1 MRKFISRS
9 FALIMTAAMLVSLPG
24 VAQAAE
30 IAGENQTEETIVSE
44 ETEISTDGTVEE
56 TSEELSEDEKEFEES
71 ISEEN
76 IEEFV
81 ENDSE
86 EETEENTEEISE
98 EETTEEISEEELI
111 DETSEEITEE
121 EIIETEEDEVVSEEE
136 VVGAK
141 YEVYVG
147 ISETKEAKAL
157 SDKSAAMIMSLNGFE
172 TKSLSK
178 SMIEDKVLLNAE
190 ALTALSGATADKD
203 YTENE
208 VVFFA
213 DSEKEA
219 EDVAKCY
226 NGTLLTFAEGIA
238 TMEIPCTV
246 KEAVKVSAN
255 TNISI
260 PAVFPQYKY
269 HICGNT
275 VTDPY
280 YPEQTYHEEIGVPEA
295 WATTQGSGVKVCIV
309 DTGIDT
315 THEDLKVKACKSVIY
330 DENGELIANGQDDNG
345 HGTHCAGIVAAQ
357 MNGVGVVGVAPNVEL
372 YGVKVMDKF
381 GSGYDADIARGVNVA
396 ADEYDVDI
404 ISMSLGGIIFD
415 SFLQKTIND
424 AAAKGII
431 VIAAAGNEST
441 CQKSYP
447 GACDNVLCVGATGY
461 YHDDENGD
469 TYCDYQMCADY
480 SNAGKW
486 VDVFAPGTGILSTIT
501 TTIGKYYDDF
511 DEEYYPVE
519 EYTYWE
525 DDLGYCKLSGTSMAT
540 PVVAGVTA
548 LVLATTDIED
558 TGDLSYVNAVSNVI
572 INNYENEVWNY
583 DWDNGFKTP
592 MVDAALAVYFGEREN
607 SVVVAKPTIRF
618 FEQEPDEKN
627 KVLTRVYKEKYNSEF
642 DYHYGEFNTNF
653 FTFDTETEGA
663 QIVYTL
669 DGSKPV
675 HGVSDTDLYYNDIV
689 NPTRWFEDTEWGE
702 IESRDLKGKVKIRA
716 IAYLGDKVSEEFSAT
731 YNFIVPAEGI
741 SMNSYDLTFKSG
753 QSQQLQYEVYPD
765 NATYKNVTFTLE
777 SPNKYV
783 SVSKT
788 GKVTVKKNAPETTE
802 EEWIH
807 ATVKNGYGGGSS
819 ISFAIGFKIKNSF
832 EGNLELNHDEITLT
846 KDNYLAYN
854 YETRYRIRKYYENL
868 VADGKMSQD
877 EYKKLQDENL
887 YYCNVMPTINGEYF
901 DNVKFTSSNKKV
913 IKVDRWGYIETVGA
927 GTAVITVNALDG
939 SKRSAKMT
947 VHVIDPIAFELYTSN
962 DFYAYSDY
970 DAPEYDDPDVPLP
983 DDFDMDSFDYE
994 FTPERFHSVTYDR
1007 YSWERASVSIGSG
1020 CSIKLDAKNE
1030 YWDDKKEQY
1039 VFAKIS
1045 PKKFTWTVSDKS
1057 IKIKNGKLTV
1067 PKKVKPGTTFTVTA
1081 TTKDIFKTSIT
1092 MDFTVTDPIK
1102 SFDFF
1107 GIKNKLT
1114 YNMKVGQERI
1124 NPVSNLNVNTLYDTD
1139 MYFYNFK
1146 TEVSG
1151 RDSAVS
1157 IYYLFS
1163 GEYLVACKE
1172 GTYKYTITARDGS
1185 NKKFV
1190 MTVKVK

>member
-1 MRKFISRS
+1 MRKFFAKS
-9 FALIMTAAMLVSLPG
+9 FALVMTAAMLISQPEIV
-24 VAQAAE
+24 QAAE
-30 IAGENQTEETIVSE
+30 TFDNNQVDETVISE
-44 ETEISTDGTVEE
+44 ETEIS
-56 TSEELSEDEKEFEES
+56 
-71 ISEEN
+71 
-76 IEEFV
+76 
-81 ENDSE
+81 E
-86 EETEENTEEISE
+86 EETNEEISE
-98 EETTEEISEEELI
+98 EISESAIETEEEISESEEEATEELSEESSEEASEEATTEEISEEELI

-157 SDKSAAMIMSLNGFE
+157 SDKSAAMIMSLNSFE
-172 TKSLSK
+172 TTSLSK

-190 ALTALSGATADKD
+190 ALSALAGAAADED

-213 DSEKEA
+213 DSENEA
-219 EDVAKCY
+219 KNIAKCY

-330 DENGELIANGQDDNG
+330 DENGELIESGQDDNG

-461 YHDDENGD
+461 YWDDED
-469 TYCDYQMCADY
+469 IDYGEMASY

-511 DEEYYPVE
+511 DGEYYPVE

-525 DDLGYCKLSGTSMAT
+525 DDPGYCKLSGTSMAT

-548 LVLATTDIED
+548 LVLASTDIED

-592 MVDAALAVYFGEREN
+592 MVDAALAVYLGEREN
-607 SVVVAKPTIRF
+607 SLVVAKPTIRF

-642 DYHYGEFNTNF
+642 DYHYGEFVTNY

-675 HGVSDTDLYYNDIV
+675 HGVSDTDYYYNDIV
-689 NPTRWFEDTEWGE
+689 NPSHWFEDTEWGE
-702 IESRDLKGKVKIRA
+702 IEGRDLKGKVKIRA
-716 IAYLGDKVSEEFSAT
+716 IAYLGGKVSEEFSAT
-731 YNFIVPAEGI
+731 YNFIVPVEGI
-741 SMNSYDLTFKSG
+741 SMNASEITFKSG

-765 NATYKNVTFTLE
+765 NATNKNVTFTLE

-802 EEWIH
+802 AEWIQ
-807 ATVKNGYGGGSS
+807 ATANDGYGGGRS
-819 ISFAIGFKIKNSF
+819 ISFKIKNSF
-832 EGNLELNHDEITLT
+832 EGNLELNYDEITLT
-846 KDNYLAYN
+846 KDYYDLYSLNN
-854 YETRYRIRKYYENL
+854 RYEIRKYYEKL

-877 EYKKLQDENL
+877 EYKKLQDNYL
-887 YYCNVMPTINGEYF
+887 TYCTVMPTINGEEF
-901 DNVKFTSSNKKV
+901 NNVKFTSSNKKV
-913 IKVDRWGYIETVGA
+913 INVDRWGYIETVGA
-927 GTAVITVNALDG
+927 GTAVITVDALDG

-962 DFYAYSDY
+962 DFYAYSVY

-983 DDFDMDSFDYE
+983 DDFDMNSFDYE

-1007 YSWERASVSIGSG
+1007 YGWERASVSIGSG
-1020 CSIKLDAKNE
+1020 CSIKLDAKHE
-1030 YWDDKKEQY
+1030 YWDYKKEQD

-1045 PKKFTWTVSDKS
+1045 PKKFTWTVSDKR
-1057 IKIKNGKLTV
+1057 IKLKNGKLTV
-1067 PKKVKPGTTFTVTA
+1067 PKSVKPGTTFTVTA

-1139 MYFYNFK
+1139 MYFYSFK

-1151 RDSAVS
+1151 HDSAVS

-1163 GEYLVACKE
+1163 GEYLVACKK
-1172 GTYKYTITARDGS
+1172 GTYKYTLTARDGS